1 MQIPL
6 TTGEP
11 SSGSPLNAASSHLPV
26 AVATEKSVRAVFI
39 VDDDAGIRRSVGML
53 LKSVGL
59 ETVAFENPAAFLK
72 AELDHAGCILLD
84 VRMPGMSGIEVQRR
98 LAEEEIGIPVIFMT
112 GHGDVGMA
120 VRAMR
125 QGAFDFLEKPI
136 EDQVLIDSVL
146 DALAVDDERRRTLAQ
161 KRSAMD
167 LVSRLTR
174 REREIAELLANGG
187 STRGIAEQ
195 LALSARTVE
204 GYRSRIMMKLEITS
218 LAQLVR
224 VLEA

>member
-1 MQIPL
+1 MPD
-6 TTGEP
+6 
-11 SSGSPLNAASSHLPV
+11 
-26 AVATEKSVRAVFI
+26 AVAPDKSARAVFI
-39 VDDDAGIRRSVGML
+39 VDDDAGIRSSVGML
-53 LKSVGL
+53 LKSVGI
-59 ETVAFENPAAFLK
+59 ETVAFESPAAFFK
-72 AELDHAGCILLD
+72 AALDHAGCILLD

-98 LAEEEIGIPVIFMT
+98 LSEEGLGIPVIFMT

>member
-1 MQIPL
+1 M
-6 TTGEP
+6 TGKP
-11 SSGSPLNAASSHLPV
+11 A
-26 AVATEKSVRAVFI
+26 RAVFI
-39 VDDDAGIRRSVGML
+39 VDDDAGIRQSVGML
-53 LKSVGL
+53 LKSVGID
-59 ETVAFENPAAFLK
+59 TVAFDSPSSFLN
-72 AELDHAGCILLD
+72 AGLEDAGCILLD
-84 VRMPGMSGIEVQRR
+84 VRMPEMSGIEVQRR
-98 LAEEEIGIPVIFMT
+98 LSEEGSGIPLIFMT

-146 DALAVDDERRRTLAQ
+146 EALAVDDERRRTLAQ
-161 KRSAMD
+161 KRSALD

-174 REREIAELLANGG
+174 REREIAGLLANGG

-195 LALSARTVE
+195 LALSVRTVE

-224 VLEA
+224 ILEA

>member
-1 MQIPL
+1 MPDGL
-6 TTGEP
+6 AP
-11 SSGSPLNAASSHLPV
+11 D
-26 AVATEKSVRAVFI
+26 KSARAVFI

-53 LKSVGL
+53 LKSVGI

-72 AELDHAGCILLD
+72 AALDNAGCILLD

-98 LAEEEIGIPVIFMT
+98 LAEEGLGIPVVFMT

-146 DALAVDDERRRTLAQ
+146 DALAADDVRRRTLEQ

-195 LALSARTVE
+195 LELSARTVE

>member
-1 MQIPL
+1 MP
-6 TTGEP
+6 E
-11 SSGSPLNAASSHLPV
+11 

>member
-1 MQIPL
+1 MPESV
-6 TTGEP
+6 TP
-11 SSGSPLNAASSHLPV
+11 
-26 AVATEKSVRAVFI
+26 EKSARAVFI
-39 VDDDAGIRRSVGML
+39 VDDDTGIRQSVCLL
-53 LKSVGL
+53 LKSVGI
-59 ETVAFENPAAFLK
+59 ETVAFESPTVFLK
-72 AELDHAGCILLD
+72 ENLEDAGCILLD

-98 LAEEEIGIPVIFMT
+98 LAEEGLGIPVIFMT

-146 DALAVDDERRRTLAQ
+146 EALAVDDERRRTLAQ
-161 KRSAMD
+161 RRSAMD

-174 REREIAELLANGG
+174 REREIAELLAHGG
-187 STRGIAEQ
+187 STRGIADQ
-195 LALSARTVE
+195 LELSARTVE

-224 VLEA
+224 ILEV

>member
-1 MQIPL
+1 MP
-6 TTGEP
+6 E
-11 SSGSPLNAASSHLPV
+11 
-26 AVATEKSVRAVFI
+26 AVATDKSVRAVFI

>member
-1 MQIPL
+1 MP
-6 TTGEP
+6 E
-11 SSGSPLNAASSHLPV
+11 

-125 QGAFDFLEKPI
+125 QGAFEFLEKPI

>member
-1 MQIPL
+1 MPESV
-6 TTGEP
+6 TP
-11 SSGSPLNAASSHLPV
+11 
-26 AVATEKSVRAVFI
+26 EKSARAVFI
-39 VDDDAGIRRSVGML
+39 VDDDTGIRQSVGLL
-53 LKSVGL
+53 LKSVGI
-59 ETVAFENPAAFLK
+59 ETVAFESPTVFLK
-72 AELDHAGCILLD
+72 ANLEDAGCILLD

-98 LAEEEIGIPVIFMT
+98 LAEEGLGIPVIFMT

-146 DALAVDDERRRTLAQ
+146 EALAVDDERRRTLAQ
-161 KRSAMD
+161 RRSAMD

-174 REREIAELLANGG
+174 REREIAELLAHGG
-187 STRGIAEQ
+187 STRGIADQ
-195 LALSARTVE
+195 LELSARTVE

-224 VLEA
+224 ILEV

>member
-1 MQIPL
+1 MRDPV
-6 TTGEP
+6 
-11 SSGSPLNAASSHLPV
+11 ASSV
-26 AVATEKSVRAVFI
+26 TGRTVFI
-39 VDDDAGIRRSVGML
+39 VDDDAGIRQSVSML
-53 LKSVGL
+53 LKSVGI
-59 ETVAFENPAAFLK
+59 ETASFENPSAFLK
-72 AELDHAGCILLD
+72 ADLEKAGCVLLD
-84 VRMPGMSGIEVQRR
+84 VRMPEMSGIEVQRR
-98 LAEEEIGIPVIFMT
+98 LADEGSGVPVIFMT

-146 DALAVDDERRRTLAQ
+146 EALAVDDERRRTLAQ

-174 REREIAELLANGG
+174 REREIAGLLAQGG

-195 LALSARTVE
+195 LELSVRTVE

-224 VLEA
+224 LLEA

>member
-1 MQIPL
+1 MTDKP
-6 TTGEP
+6 GR
-11 SSGSPLNAASSHLPV
+11 V
-26 AVATEKSVRAVFI
+26 VFI
-39 VDDDAGIRRSVGML
+39 VDDDAGIRQSIGML
-53 LKSVGL
+53 LKSVGI
-59 ETVAFENPAAFLK
+59 ETVTFENPSAFLK
-72 AELDHAGCILLD
+72 APLEDAGCILLD
-84 VRMPGMSGIEVQRR
+84 VRMPEMSGIEVQRR
-98 LAEEEIGIPVIFMT
+98 LAEDGTGIPVIFMT
-112 GHGDVGMA
+112 GHGDVGLA

-146 DALAVDDERRRTLAQ
+146 EALAVDDERRRTLAQ

-174 REREIAELLANGG
+174 REREIAGLLAQGG
-187 STRGIAEQ
+187 STRGIADQ
-195 LALSARTVE
+195 LALSVRTVE

-224 VLEA
+224 ILEV

>member
-1 MQIPL
+1 MRD
-6 TTGEP
+6 
-11 SSGSPLNAASSHLPV
+11 PV
-26 AVATEKSVRAVFI
+26 AGGVTGRTVFI
-39 VDDDAGIRRSVGML
+39 VDDDAGIRQSVGLL
-53 LKSVGL
+53 LKSVGI
-59 ETVAFENPAAFLK
+59 ETASFENPSAFLK
-72 AELDHAGCILLD
+72 ADLEKAGCVLLD
-84 VRMPGMSGIEVQRR
+84 VRMPEMSGIEVQRR
-98 LAEEEIGIPVIFMT
+98 LADEGSGVPVIFMT

-146 DALAVDDERRRTLAQ
+146 EALAVDDERRRTLAQ

-174 REREIAELLANGG
+174 REKEIAGLLAQGG

-195 LALSARTVE
+195 LELSVRTVE

-224 VLEA
+224 LLEA

>member
-1 MQIPL
+1 MREAP
-6 TTGEP
+6 GAEAP
-11 SSGSPLNAASSHLPV
+11 GRV
-26 AVATEKSVRAVFI
+26 VYI
-39 VDDDAGIRRSVGML
+39 VDDDAGIRQSIGML
-53 LKSVGL
+53 LKSVGI
-59 ETVAFENPAAFLK
+59 ETASFDSPSAFLR
-72 AELDHAGCILLD
+72 APLESAGCILLD
-84 VRMPGMSGIEVQRR
+84 VRMPEMSGIEVQRR
-98 LAEEEIGIPVIFMT
+98 LMEHESGVPVIFMT
-112 GHGDVGMA
+112 GHGDVALA

-146 DALAVDDERRRTLAQ
+146 EALAVDDERRRTLAQ

-174 REREIAELLANGG
+174 REKEIAGLLANGG

-195 LALSARTVE
+195 LELSVRTVE

-224 VLEA
+224 ILEP

>member
-1 MQIPL
+1 MPD
-6 TTGEP
+6 
-11 SSGSPLNAASSHLPV
+11 
-26 AVATEKSVRAVFI
+26 AVAPDKSARAVFI

-59 ETVAFENPAAFLK
+59 DTAAFESPAAFFK
-72 AELDHAGCILLD
+72 AALDRAGCILLD

-98 LAEEEIGIPVIFMT
+98 LAEEGLAIPVIFMT

-174 REREIAELLANGG
+174 REREIAELLANG
-187 STRGIAEQ
+187 
-195 LALSARTVE
+195 
-204 GYRSRIMMKLEITS
+204 
-218 LAQLVR
+218 
-224 VLEA
+224 

>member
-1 MQIPL
+1 MPESV
-6 TTGEP
+6 TP
-11 SSGSPLNAASSHLPV
+11 
-26 AVATEKSVRAVFI
+26 EKSARAVFI
-39 VDDDAGIRRSVGML
+39 VDDDTGIRQSVGLL
-53 LKSVGL
+53 LKSVGI
-59 ETVAFENPAAFLK
+59 ETVAFESPTVFLK
-72 AELDHAGCILLD
+72 ANLEDAGCILLD

-98 LAEEEIGIPVIFMT
+98 LAEEGLGIPVIFMT

-146 DALAVDDERRRTLAQ
+146 EALAVDDERRRTLAQ
-161 KRSAMD
+161 RRSAMD

-174 REREIAELLANGG
+174 REREIAELLADGG
-187 STRGIAEQ
+187 STRGIADQ
-195 LALSARTVE
+195 LELSARTVE

-224 VLEA
+224 ILEV

>member
-1 MQIPL
+1 MP
-6 TTGEP
+6 TRD
-11 SSGSPLNAASSHLPV
+11 PV
-26 AVATEKSVRAVFI
+26 ATGVTGRTVFI
-39 VDDDAGIRRSVGML
+39 VDDDAGIRQSVGML
-53 LKSVGL
+53 LKSVGI
-59 ETVAFENPAAFLK
+59 ETASFENPLAFLK
-72 AELDHAGCILLD
+72 ANLDTAGCVLLD
-84 VRMPGMSGIEVQRR
+84 VRMPEMSGIEVQRR
-98 LAEEEIGIPVIFMT
+98 LADEGSGVPVIFMT

-146 DALAVDDERRRTLAQ
+146 EALAVDDERRRTLAQ

-174 REREIAELLANGG
+174 REKEIAGLLAQGG

-195 LALSARTVE
+195 LELSVRTVE
-204 GYRSRIMMKLEITS
+204 GYRSRIMMKLEISS

-224 VLEA
+224 LLEA

>member
-1 MQIPL
+1 MP
-6 TTGEP
+6 ESVAP
-11 SSGSPLNAASSHLPV
+11 DKSP
-26 AVATEKSVRAVFI
+26 RAVFI
-39 VDDDAGIRRSVGML
+39 VDDDTGIRQSVGML
-53 LKSVGL
+53 LKSVGI
-59 ETVAFENPAAFLK
+59 ETVAFESPAVFLK
-72 AELDHAGCILLD
+72 ANLENAGCILLD

-98 LAEEEIGIPVIFMT
+98 LAEEGLGIPVIFMT

-146 DALAVDDERRRTLAQ
+146 EALAVDDERRRTLAH

-195 LALSARTVE
+195 LELSARTVE

-224 VLEA
+224 ILEV

>member
-1 MQIPL
+1 MP
-6 TTGEP
+6 E
-11 SSGSPLNAASSHLPV
+11 

-98 LAEEEIGIPVIFMT
+98 LAEDEIGIPVIFMT

>member
-1 MQIPL
+1 M
-6 TTGEP
+6 TG
-11 SSGSPLNAASSHLPV
+11 GTGH
-26 AVATEKSVRAVFI
+26 AVFI
-39 VDDDAGIRRSVGML
+39 VDDDAGVRQSVGML
-53 LKSVGL
+53 LKSVGI
-59 ETVAFENPAAFLK
+59 ETVAFESPSAFLK
-72 AELDHAGCILLD
+72 AGLEDAGCILLD
-84 VRMPGMSGIEVQRR
+84 VRMPEMSGIEVQRR
-98 LAEEEIGIPVIFMT
+98 LSDEGTGIPVIFMT

-146 DALAVDDERRRTLAQ
+146 EALAVDDERRRTLAQ
-161 KRSAMD
+161 KRSALD

-174 REREIAELLANGG
+174 RESEIAGLLAHGG

-195 LALSARTVE
+195 LELSVRTVE

-224 VLEA
+224 ILEV

>member
-1 MQIPL
+1 MRD
-6 TTGEP
+6 
-11 SSGSPLNAASSHLPV
+11 PV
-26 AVATEKSVRAVFI
+26 ASGVTGRTVFI
-39 VDDDAGIRRSVGML
+39 VDDDAGIRQSVGML
-53 LKSVGL
+53 LKSVGI
-59 ETVAFENPAAFLK
+59 ETASFENPSAFLK
-72 AELDHAGCILLD
+72 ADLEKAGCVLLD
-84 VRMPGMSGIEVQRR
+84 VRMPEMSGIEVQRR
-98 LAEEEIGIPVIFMT
+98 LADEGSGVPVIFMT

-146 DALAVDDERRRTLAQ
+146 EALAVDDERRRTLAQ

-174 REREIAELLANGG
+174 REREIAGLLAQGG

-195 LALSARTVE
+195 LELSVRTVE

-224 VLEA
+224 LLEA